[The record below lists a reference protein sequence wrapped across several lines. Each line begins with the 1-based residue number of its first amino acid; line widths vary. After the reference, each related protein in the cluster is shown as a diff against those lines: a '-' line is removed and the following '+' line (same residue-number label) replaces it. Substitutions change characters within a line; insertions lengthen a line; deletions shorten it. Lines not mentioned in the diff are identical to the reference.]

1 MWREIFA
8 RSYAGEADQK
18 KLRVVDSKNIHNTAT
33 SILLQEA
40 DVVQQMMDMY
50 KRCTSLIDYTR

>member
-1 MWREIFA
+1 
-8 RSYAGEADQK
+8 
-18 KLRVVDSKNIHNTAT
+18 LRVVDSKNIHNTAT